1 TTTTQSSPLHQQSD
15 PSDNLTPERHAI
27 LFQSL
32 LRDLQIQN
40 VPLLS
45 CDANQVHTFNAAL
58 WTTMAELSANPLA
71 ERVCLVLEDIPL
83 SALLAFAKDF
93 TVLKTQERL
102 MQYLPELKRFS
113 VSLVGKGVGPAVLIE
128 TGESNASTVG
138 SSEGWYDKDKTIAS

>member
-1 TTTTQSSPLHQQSD
+1 
-15 PSDNLTPERHAI
+15 
-27 LFQSL
+27 
-32 LRDLQIQN
+32 
-40 VPLLS
+40 
-45 CDANQVHTFNAAL
+45 
-58 WTTMAELSANPLA
+58 MAELSANPLA

-83 SALLAFAKDF
+83 SAWLAFAKDF